1 MRKSMKI
8 KAIVAYAE
16 KGRVIGDG
24 NKIPWY
30 LPEDFKHFKKTTL
43 NCPII
48 MGRRTW
54 ESLPKIYLPKRR
66 NYVIS
71 SLSNELSEKFE
82 EETSVAD
89 GPFFVPNLDYA
100 MAFTQVYD
108 AEGINP
114 EFFSDTVWIIGSSFV
129 YEQALDR
136 GFIEEVV
143 ATEVK
148 KEYDGDKFFPELEGN
163 WDSEVE
169 FENEDFRIV
178 RYKKVE

>member
-1 MRKSMKI
+1 MKF
-8 KAIVAYAE
+8 KAIVAYTE

-24 NKIPWY
+24 NNIPWH
-30 LPEDFKHFKKTTL
+30 LPEDFKHFKKNTL

-54 ESLPKIYLPKRR
+54 ESLPKICLPKRR

-71 SLSNELSEKFE
+71 SLHEELSEKFDDDI
-82 EETSVAD
+82 SVAD
-89 GPFFVPNLDYA
+89 GPFFVPNLHYA
-100 MAFTQVYD
+100 VSFSNVYD
-108 AEGINP
+108 ADGISP
-114 EFFSDTVWIIGSSFV
+114 DFYADTAWVIGGEHV
-129 YEQALDR
+129 YRDALKA
-136 GFIEEVV
+136 GFIEEVI

-169 FENEDFRIV
+169 FENDDFKIV